1 MVTIVIIGTVT
12 ALAMFAILMK
22 LFAGD
27 PPEAEKLQKGDII
40 KQLLA
45 LSELESRT
53 GSKSTP
59 PARPRTEQV
68 GNTTRPAKGSNDAKP
83 IKEKTSECL
92 GC

>member
-53 GSKSTP
+53 GQKSP

-68 GNTTRPAKGSNDAKP
+68 GNTTRPAKPSNDTKP
-83 IKEKTSECL
+83 VEKTSECL